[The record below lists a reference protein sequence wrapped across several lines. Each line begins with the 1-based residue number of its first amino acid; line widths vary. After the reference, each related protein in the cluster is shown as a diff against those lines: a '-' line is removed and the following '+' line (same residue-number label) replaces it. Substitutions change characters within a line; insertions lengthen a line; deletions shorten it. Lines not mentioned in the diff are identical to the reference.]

1 MMDILLDNCKSKDA
15 VTRRGAV
22 TLLAAFCDQTKVDIS
37 EYVPQLLRSLILLF
51 TDTDKGVL
59 AEAHLALTAV
69 TKGLDPGQQMSTVPD
84 IRQAVRFARADL
96 KEEGALLPGFCLPK
110 VRSNWDMVFDIHAI
124 FSESE
129 VLVTYLSD

>member
-1 MMDILLDNCKSKDA
+1 MDILLDNCKSRDS

-22 TLLAAFCDQTKVDIS
+22 TLLAAFCDQTKVDMS

-59 AEAHLALTAV
+59 AEAHSALTAV
-69 TKGLDPGQQMSTVPD
+69 TKSLDPGQQMSTVPD

-96 KEEGALLPGFCLPK
+96 KEEDALLPGFCLPK
-110 VRSNWDMVFDIHAI
+110 VCTS
-124 FSESE
+124 
-129 VLVTYLSD
+129 Y